1 MKNKILILICVLL
14 FITAMFVTKM
24 YLDNARNT
32 NVSEENIDY
41 TVNNNIQESKIL
53 KVESDIFEEEVL
65 NTTQTVVID
74 FYATWC
80 GPCKMYTP
88 IVEEF
93 AQENQDIKVVKIDI
107 DESQDIAFE
116 YNVMSIP
123 TTIII
128 KDGKEVDRAVG
139 VISKDVLSQMIK

>member
-1 MKNKILILICVLL
+1 MKNKILILIVCLL
-14 FITAMFVTKM
+14 FIIAMFGTKI
-24 YLDNARNT
+24 YLDNANDISI
-32 NVSEENIDY
+32 SEENINDIE
-41 TVNNNIQESKIL
+41 NNTIKESKIL
-53 KVESDIFEEEVL
+53 KVESDTFEEEVL
-65 NTTQTVVID
+65 NSTKTVVID

-93 AQENQDIKVVKIDI
+93 AEENEDIKVVKIDI
-107 DESQDIAFE
+107 DETQDIAFE

-139 VISKDVLSQMIK
+139 IISKEILSQMVK

>member
-14 FITAMFVTKM
+14 FVTAMFVTKM
-24 YLDNARNT
+24 YLDNARDIR
-32 NVSEENIDY
+32 VSEENINN
-41 TVNNNIQESKIL
+41 TENNNIQESKIL
-53 KVESDIFEEEVL
+53 KVESDTFEEEVL

-93 AQENQDIKVVKIDI
+93 AEENQDIKVVKIDI

-139 VISKDVLSQMIK
+139 VIGKDVLSQMIK

>member
-24 YLDNARNT
+24 YLDNARDIR
-32 NVSEENIDY
+32 VSEENINN
-41 TVNNNIQESKIL
+41 TENNNIQESKIL
-53 KVESDIFEEEVL
+53 KVESDTFEEEVL

-93 AQENQDIKVVKIDI
+93 AEENQDIKVVKIDI

-139 VISKDVLSQMIK
+139 VIGKDVLSQMIK

>member
-1 MKNKILILICVLL
+1 MKNKILIVIICL
-14 FITAMFVTKM
+14 FFVIGMIILNK
-24 YLDNARNT
+24 YLNNMNETPINNT
-32 NVSEENIDY
+32 EQNKI
-41 TVNNNIQESKIL
+41 IESKIT
-53 KVESDIFEEEVL
+53 KITNENFEEEVIKSEK
-65 NTTQTVVID
+65 TVLID

-80 GPCKMYTP
+80 GPCKIYSP

-93 AQENQDIKVVKIDI
+93 ATENEDIKVVKLDI
-107 DESQDIAFE
+107 DEAQDIAME

-139 VISKDVLSQMIK
+139 VISKELLSQMVK

>member
-14 FITAMFVTKM
+14 FITALFVTKM
-24 YLDNARNT
+24 YLDNARDIR
-32 NVSEENIDY
+32 VSEENINN
-41 TVNNNIQESKIL
+41 TENNNIQESKIL
-53 KVESDIFEEEVL
+53 KVESDTFEEEVL

-93 AQENQDIKVVKIDI
+93 AEENQDIKVVKIDI

-139 VISKDVLSQMIK
+139 VIGKDVLSQMIK

>member
-24 YLDNARNT
+24 YLDNARDIR
-32 NVSEENIDY
+32 VSEENINN
-41 TVNNNIQESKIL
+41 TENNNIQESKIL
-53 KVESDIFEEEVL
+53 KVESDTFEEEVL

-93 AQENQDIKVVKIDI
+93 ASENQDIKVVKIDI

-139 VISKDVLSQMIK
+139 VIGKDVLSQMIK

>member
-24 YLDNARNT
+24 YLDNARDT

-53 KVESDIFEEEVL
+53 KVESDTFEEEVL

-93 AQENQDIKVVKIDI
+93 AEENQDIKVVKIDI

-139 VISKDVLSQMIK
+139 VIGKDVLSQMIK

>member
-14 FITAMFVTKM
+14 FVTAMFGTKM

-53 KVESDIFEEEVL
+53 KVESDTFEEEVL

-93 AQENQDIKVVKIDI
+93 AEENQDIKVVKIDI

-139 VISKDVLSQMIK
+139 VIGKDVLSQMIK

>member
-24 YLDNARNT
+24 YLDNARYT

-53 KVESDIFEEEVL
+53 KVESDTFEEEVL

-93 AQENQDIKVVKIDI
+93 AEENQDIKVVKIDI

-139 VISKDVLSQMIK
+139 IISKEVLSQMIK

>member
-24 YLDNARNT
+24 YLDNARDT

-53 KVESDIFEEEVL
+53 KVESDTFEEEVL

-107 DESQDIAFE
+107 DENQDIAFE
-116 YNVMSIP
+116 YNVRSIP

-128 KDGKEVDRAVG
+128 KEGKEVDRAVG
-139 VISKDVLSQMIK
+139 MISKEVLSQMVK